1 MRILCNE
8 IYEGVGDAFVPVHTN
23 QGIHQEFM
31 FVVIMLYPCFLVLT
45 IILKLQLKKFAGTK
59 TYTIKDINEVR
70 LEIVEFAQECIGK
83 YGD

>member
-1 MRILCNE
+1 
-8 IYEGVGDAFVPVHTN
+8 
-23 QGIHQEFM
+23 M

-45 IILKLQLKKFAGTK
+45 IILKLQLKQFAGKK

-70 LEIVEFAQECIGK
+70 LEMVEFAQECIGK